1 MAKLAP
7 PSRSANHRGVVV
19 SRFASSNP
27 CIRNAA
33 SSSSLPGFASR
44 RTRMPTVIKFSTPL
58 PARNWHLLNLG
69 FGVRFNHWQN
79 CHIWCQCAMRVCV
92 LALDG
97 VFDLGLSAILDA
109 FQTANELIEM
119 TGLAVPLFEVKIV
132 GMRKMV
138 RTAHG
143 LKVPI
148 QLIGRQTPEY
158 VIVPAIACKTLDT
171 LKAALA

>member
-1 MAKLAP
+1 
-7 PSRSANHRGVVV
+7 
-19 SRFASSNP
+19 
-27 CIRNAA
+27 
-33 SSSSLPGFASR
+33 
-44 RTRMPTVIKFSTPL
+44 
-58 PARNWHLLNLG
+58 
-69 FGVRFNHWQN
+69 
-79 CHIWCQCAMRVCV
+79 MRVYV

-109 FQTANELIEM
+109 FQTANELVEM
-119 TGLAVPLFEVKIV
+119 TGLAVPKFEVKIV
-132 GMRKMV
+132 GMRKTV

-171 LKAALA
+171 LKSLRSAL